1 MQLLFVVVGAV
12 AIFWWFDIHSDLF
25 CLSILGGRVLV
36 VRGRAPARFVVDVR
50 DLIARAGVV
59 SASIRARPTEQGG
72 RLVFSGDLD
81 EGTQQRLRNVF
92 GLIPA
97 VQLRTAP
104 AIARPTPGQRLGIA
118 WVAWLFNRA

>member
-36 VRGRAPARFVVDVR
+36 VRGRVPARFVVDVR
-50 DLIARAGVV
+50 DLIARSGVV
-59 SASIRARPTEQGG
+59 SASIRARPTEHGG

-81 EGTQQRLRNVF
+81 DGTQQRLRNVF

-97 VQLRTAP
+97 VQLRSAP
-104 AIARPTPGQRLGIA
+104 AIQRPTLGQRVGVA
-118 WVAWLFNRA
+118 WLAWLFNRS